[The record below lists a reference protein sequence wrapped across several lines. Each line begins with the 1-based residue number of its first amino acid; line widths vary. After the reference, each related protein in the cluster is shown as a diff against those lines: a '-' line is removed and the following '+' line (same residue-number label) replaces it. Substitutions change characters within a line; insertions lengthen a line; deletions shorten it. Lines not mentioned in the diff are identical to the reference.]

1 MWPWPGDRLALS
13 LLSEERLP
21 VGFGFSRAFP
31 LLFCPHSQASLFLG
45 SSQQP
50 KLTHDL
56 PPQLTQLPLNGRS
69 RRRRR
74 RLSFSFF
81 PVASFSFKSRVRKD
95 VGSPETGALCEK
107 KMGTPTAETV
117 VARGMIFCR
126 VEPKTTPPFLDLD
139 LLRFA

>member
-1 MWPWPGDRLALS
+1 MDLGFRALFPFFFVPIHEHLPSLLPLS
-13 LLSEERLP
+13 LS
-21 VGFGFSRAFP
+21 
-31 LLFCPHSQASLFLG
+31 

-69 RRRRR
+69 RRRRRR

-117 VARGMIFCR
+117 VAR
-126 VEPKTTPPFLDLD
+126 DD
-139 LLRFA
+139 LLQG